1 MKKLEVLG
9 PGCAK
14 CVKLAELTAKA
25 ATDLGLDCEV
35 VKVTDLGQILSHRV
49 MMTPALVVDGVVKC
63 SGRVPG
69 IDELKTMIA

>member
-14 CVKLAELTAKA
+14 CGKLAELTAKA
-25 ATDLGLDCEV
+25 AADLGIECEV
-35 VKVTDLGQILSHRV
+35 VKVTELNEILKRRI
-49 MMTPALVVDGVVKC
+49 MLTPALVVDGVVKC

-69 IDELKTMIA
+69 VDELKTMIA

>member
-14 CVKLAELTAKA
+14 CGKLAELTAKA
-25 ATDLGLDCEV
+25 AADLGIECEV
-35 VKVTDLGQILSHRV
+35 VKVTDLNEILKRRI
-49 MMTPALVVDGVVKC
+49 MLTPALVVDGVVKC

-69 IDELKTMIA
+69 VDELKTMIA

>member
-14 CVKLAELTAKA
+14 CGKLAELTAKA
-25 ATDLGLDCEV
+25 AADLGIDCEV
-35 VKVTDLGQILSHRV
+35 IKVTDLNEILSRRI

-63 SGRVPG
+63 TGRVPG
-69 IDELKTMIA
+69 IEELKSLIA

>member
-14 CVKLAELTAKA
+14 CGKLAELTAKA
-25 ATDLGLDCEV
+25 AADLGIECEV
-35 VKVTDLGQILSHRV
+35 VKVTDLNEILKRHI
-49 MMTPALVVDGVVKC
+49 MLTPALVVDGIVKC

-69 IDELKTMIA
+69 VDELKTMIA